1 MTSVGAVQETWVPSH
16 VLPQG
21 SMPLGGMKE
30 ELSVAYLH
38 MLASATGLTTG
49 QWSQDYDVRD
59 VTLKSSVEYPD
70 LGDAGIDVQLK
81 CTGQESVD
89 RDDTIAWSVTERTLT
104 KLRKTNRATPY
115 LLCVLVTQPNPDV
128 WLYPSLNGLLARSHM
143 YYEWGYKLPVLV
155 SGNATQTVHLPKKN
169 LLTPASL
176 LELMEEASTWRPR

>member
-1 MTSVGAVQETWVPSH
+1 MPSH
-16 VLPQG
+16 VLPVG
-21 SMPLGGMKE
+21 SLPLGGMKE

-49 QWSQDYDVRD
+49 RWSQDYDVRD

-70 LGDAGIDVQLK
+70 LADAGIDVQLK

-89 RDDTIAWSVTERTLT
+89 RPDTIAWSVSARTLN

-115 LLCVLVTQPNPDV
+115 LLCVLVTQSEPDV
-128 WLYPSLNGLLARSHM
+128 WLHPNMDGLLARSHM
-143 YYEWGYKLPVLV
+143 YYEWGHKFPALKV
-155 SGNATQTVHLPKKN
+155 GNATQIVHLPKSN

-176 LELMEEASTWRPR
+176 LELMEEASTWRPH